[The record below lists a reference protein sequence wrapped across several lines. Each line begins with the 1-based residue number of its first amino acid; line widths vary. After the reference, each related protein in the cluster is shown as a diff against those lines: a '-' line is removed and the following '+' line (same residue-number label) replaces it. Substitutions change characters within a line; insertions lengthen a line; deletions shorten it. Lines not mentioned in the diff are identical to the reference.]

1 MNTLAKAARA
11 EVPPADGG
19 RHRARV
25 WWAAVTAG
33 AAAVLM
39 FCYLRI
45 AGTVP
50 VLGDGAANVLMARDM
65 LHGNLLL
72 HGWWVTDVSFS
83 TTELPQY
90 ALLELARR

>member
-1 MNTLAKAARA
+1 MSTLAGAARA
-11 EVPPADGG
+11 AGPTADGG
-19 RHRARV
+19 RRRARV
-25 WWAAVTAG
+25 WWAGATAG

-50 VLGDGAANVLMARDM
+50 VLSDGAANALQARDM

-72 HGWWVTDVSFS
+72 TAGGSPTCRS
-83 TTELPQY
+83 
-90 ALLELARR
+90 